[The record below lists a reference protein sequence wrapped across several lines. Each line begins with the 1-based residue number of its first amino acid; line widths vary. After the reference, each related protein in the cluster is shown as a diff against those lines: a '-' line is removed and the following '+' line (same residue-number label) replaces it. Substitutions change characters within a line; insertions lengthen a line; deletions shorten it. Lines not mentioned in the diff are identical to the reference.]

1 MELIAQQFYKKLKV
15 SLYRCW
21 SPSGLKWAE
30 VDESSTLWCH
40 ELSNESLMQALKTR
54 MDHRD
59 RLSNAGEQ
67 DVGPLEVSFNPAKWR
82 CIRRSNFRSEER
94 TAAPRGETTSSVGS
108 DRSWNERG
116 CSRSLRTRSIPLK
129 IVDQVANKQPACKSI
144 HKSLRPRIE
153 MATNT
158 NQSSDEN

>member
-1 MELIAQQFYKKLKV
+1 MELIAQQFDKKLKV

-82 CIRRSNFRSEER
+82 CIRSEEQFPLGG
-94 TAAPRGETTSSVGS
+94 ANSCA
-108 DRSWNERG
+108 ER
-116 CSRSLRTRSIPLK
+116 
-129 IVDQVANKQPACKSI
+129 
-144 HKSLRPRIE
+144 
-153 MATNT
+153 
-158 NQSSDEN
+158 